1 MPSLLHKLQTG
12 LRVSL
17 LLLLAFPPAVPAAST
32 SNLEREK
39 NWAEQIGDF
48 LVAGEAIRLEASG
61 VRFLALYTKPRETVV
76 QGRTDNGAEGRN
88 TATRGIILLHGR
100 GVHPAWGFI
109 DTLRVDLAEAGWHTL
124 SLQLPILDQDVKFA
138 EYGKTFP
145 EALQRIDAGVRYL
158 REKGV
163 KQIVLVGHSSGAN
176 TAVTYA
182 AEHPKASLVGLTV
195 IGLTTE
201 PAGNRYMQSA
211 PQLEKLKL
219 PILDIF
225 GSEDL
230 PVVLDT
236 ASARAAAA
244 KKAGNSG
251 YTQVRVK
258 GANHFFTDRYDSLR
272 TRLGEWLTTLP
283 AK

>member
-1 MPSLLHKLQTG
+1 MPSLHHTLRTG
-12 LRVSL
+12 RCLSLL
-17 LLLLAFPPAVPAAST
+17 LLLLAFSPALPAAST

-39 NWAEQIGDF
+39 NWAEQIGDL
-48 LVAGEAIRLEASG
+48 LVAGEAIRLEAGG
-61 VRFLALYTKPRETVV
+61 VKFLALHTRPRDAV
-76 QGRTDNGAEGRN
+76 
-88 TATRGIILLHGR
+88 TRGVILLHGR

-145 EALQRIDAGVRYL
+145 EAFERIDAGVRYL
-158 REKGV
+158 RQTGID
-163 KQIVLVGHSSGAN
+163 QIVLIGHSSGAI
-176 TAVTYA
+176 TAVAYA
-182 AEHPKASLVGLTV
+182 AEHPGIPLAGVAA
-195 IGLTTE
+195 IGLTSE
-201 PAGNRYMQSA
+201 PAGNRHMQA
-211 PQLEKLKL
+211 VPQLEKLTL

-230 PVVLDT
+230 PVVLET
-236 ASARAAAA
+236 SAARAAAA
-244 KKAGNSG
+244 KKAGNKA
-251 YTQVRVK
+251 YTQARVK

-272 TRLGEWLTTLP
+272 THLNEWLAKLP

>member
-12 LRVSL
+12 LRVTL
-17 LLLLAFPPAVPAAST
+17 LLLLAFPPALPAAST

-61 VRFLALYTKPRETVV
+61 VKFLALYTKPGEAHKST
-76 QGRTDNGAEGRN
+76 
-88 TATRGIILLHGR
+88 TRGVILLHGR

-145 EALQRIDAGVRYL
+145 EAFRRIDAGVRYL
-158 REKGV
+158 QQKGV
-163 KQIVLVGHSSGAN
+163 KQIVLVGHSSGAI
-176 TAVTYA
+176 TAVAYA
-182 AEHPKASLVGLTV
+182 AEHPRAPLAGIAA

-201 PAGNRYMQSA
+201 PAGNRYMQAA
-211 PQLEKLKL
+211 PLLEKLKL
-219 PILDIF
+219 PILDLF

-244 KKAGNSG
+244 KKAGNRT
-251 YTQVRVK
+251 YTQARMK

-272 TRLGEWLTTLP
+272 KRLNEWLAKLP

>member
-1 MPSLLHKLQTG
+1 MPSLLHKLRMG
-12 LRVSL
+12 LRVIP
-17 LLLLAFPPAVPAAST
+17 LLLLAFPFALPAAST

-48 LVAGEAIRLEASG
+48 LVAGEAIRLEAGG
-61 VRFLALYTKPRETVV
+61 VKFLALYTKPR
-76 QGRTDNGAEGRN
+76 D
-88 TATRGIILLHGR
+88 TAARGLILLHGR

-138 EYGKTFP
+138 KYGKTFP
-145 EALQRIDAGVRYL
+145 EAFERIDAGVRYL
-158 REKGV
+158 QQKGV
-163 KQIVLVGHSSGAN
+163 KQIVLVGHSSGAI
-176 TAVTYA
+176 TAVAYA
-182 AEHPKASLVGLTV
+182 AEHPRTSLAGIAA

-201 PAGNRYMQSA
+201 PAGSRYMQSV
-211 PQLEKLKL
+211 PQLERLKL

-230 PVVLDT
+230 PVVLET
-236 ASARAAAA
+236 TVARAAAA
-244 KKAGNSG
+244 KKAGNKA
-251 YTQVRVK
+251 YTQARVK

-272 TRLGEWLTTLP
+272 THLNEWLTKLP

>member
-1 MPSLLHKLQTG
+1 MLRIRLHIP
-12 LRVSL
+12 L
-17 LLLLAFPPAVPAAST
+17 LLLLAFPSALPAAST

-39 NWAEQIGDF
+39 NWADQIGDF
-48 LVAGEAIRLEASG
+48 LVAGEAIRLDASG
-61 VRFLALYTKPRETVV
+61 VRFLALYTKPGETHK
-76 QGRTDNGAEGRN
+76 
-88 TATRGIILLHGR
+88 TATRGVILLHGR

-109 DTLRVDLAEAGWHTL
+109 DALRVDLAEAGWHTL

-145 EALQRIDAGVRYL
+145 EAFQRIDAGVRYL
-158 REKGV
+158 QQKGV
-163 KQIVLVGHSSGAN
+163 KQIVLVGHSSGAI
-176 TAVTYA
+176 TAVAYA
-182 AEHPKASLVGLTV
+182 AERPKAPLTGLAT
-195 IGLTTE
+195 IGLTSE
-201 PAGNRYMQSA
+201 PAGNRYMRSV

-236 ASARAAAA
+236 AAARAAAA
-244 KKAGNSG
+244 KKAGNSS

-258 GANHFFTDRYDSLR
+258 NANHFFTDRYDPLR
-272 TRLGEWLTTLP
+272 ARLSEWLAKLP

>member
-1 MPSLLHKLQTG
+1 MLRIRLHIP
-12 LRVSL
+12 L
-17 LLLLAFPPAVPAAST
+17 LLLLAFPSALLAAST

-39 NWAEQIGDF
+39 NWADQIGDF
-48 LVAGEAIRLEASG
+48 LVAGEATRLEAGG
-61 VRFLALYTKPRETVV
+61 VKFLALYTKPGEAYK
-76 QGRTDNGAEGRN
+76 G
-88 TATRGIILLHGR
+88 ATRGVILLHGR

-109 DTLRVDLAEAGWHTL
+109 DTLRVDLSEAGWHTL

-145 EALQRIDAGVRYL
+145 EAFQRIDAGVRYL
-158 REKGV
+158 QQKGV
-163 KQIVLVGHSSGAN
+163 KQVVLVGHSSGAI
-176 TAVTYA
+176 TAVAYA
-182 AEHPKASLVGLTV
+182 SERPKTPLAGIAA